1 MADRGPLG
9 GTVLA
14 VRSYVLIASRNL
26 WSARLGSVIPGLLP
40 GQEFGELRLQDAEF
54 VAPRVAQ
61 DPEVKAAFGL
71 VIPAGGAE
79 GFQPTDFGFDVV
91 GFQVEVH
98 TFLADLPVAGLL
110 QENPYLG
117 IREAEPTVNVT
128 ALRRRRAAPPG
139 RAGRGVSRPSR

>member
-1 MADRGPLG
+1 MAERGPLG
-9 GTVLA
+9 GTVPAAQVMFLSLA
-14 VRSYVLIASRNL
+14 GNL
-26 WSARLGSVIPGLLP
+26 WSARQGSVMPGLLP
-40 GQEFGELRLQDAEF
+40 GQEVGELRLQDAEF

-79 GFQPTDFGFDVV
+79 SLQPADFGFHVV

-98 TFLADLPVAGLL
+98 TFLAGLPVAGLR

-117 IREAEPTVNVT
+117 IREAEPTVKCDGFART
-128 ALRRRRAAPPG
+128 RFLRWR
-139 RAGRGVSRPSR
+139 